1 MDLSPLRW
9 TLQFSCRPPGI
20 PRQNTHNDPN
30 DRIVPNYGRIM
41 AQKHSKHQD
50 RIIHNYYANQDALMI
65 QRLGELITDLYL
77 AEGDAKVRLWKRVG
91 LTLEKLK
98 IPKNEIQQIV
108 QSDNPTLVANLL
120 QKLLDKSS

>member
-1 MDLSPLRW
+1 
-9 TLQFSCRPPGI
+9 
-20 PRQNTHNDPN
+20 
-30 DRIVPNYGRIM
+30 M

-77 AEGDAKVRLWKRVG
+77 AEGDVKVRLWKRVG